1 MKRKERKQ
9 MTQSVVHCLILIK
22 YSLYLSWMIRNQQM
36 LLLKKSM
43 IKSNKKIMKR
53 RSLLI
58 KNNSRNLKRINNLV
72 PFLNIQDFLI
82 KNICIHILFHIKYL
96 AIHLI
101 ILINKPLFT
110 IVWCF
115 SIKNLQQLVEII
127 LINHRDLFKIIRVK
141 SLRKRE
147 AKDKKRAK
155 IINKHN
161 RCLLNKL
168 IISFNNNSNS
178 TKCLR

>member
-9 MTQSVVHCLILIK
+9 MTQSVVHSLILIK
-22 YSLYLSWMIRNQQM
+22 YSLYLSWKIRSQQM

-43 IKSNKKIMKR
+43 IKSNRKIMKR

-58 KNNSRNLKRINNLV
+58 KNNPWNLMRKLV
-72 PFLNIQDFLI
+72 PYLNIQDFLI
-82 KNICIHILFHIKYL
+82 KNICIRILFHIKFL

-101 ILINKPLFT
+101 ILINKLLFT

-115 SIKNLQQLVEII
+115 STKNLQPLAEII
-127 LINHRDLFKIIRVK
+127 LINHRDLFRIIRVK

-147 AKDKKRAK
+147 VKDKKRTK
-155 IINKHN
+155 IISKLN
-161 RCLLNKL
+161 RYLLNKL
-168 IISFNNNSNS
+168 IISINNNSN
-178 TKCLR
+178 KCLR